1 MTAAKLR
8 GLWPYALIL
17 LAVLALQHQ
26 RARDLAAGPA
36 PALAGTLLDGRPFDL
51 AQLQGRPAL
60 VYFWASWCGVCKAM
74 QHNIDALQNDVP
86 MVSVALQSGDAAEVR
101 RYLAEKGSRM
111 PTLLDEDGALA
122 TRYGLR
128 GVPAAFVLG
137 PDGSIRYTALGY
149 STELGLRLRLWLA
162 RD

>member
-1 MTAAKLR
+1 VTAAKLR

-17 LAVLALQHQ
+17 LAVLTLQHQ
-26 RARDLAAGPA
+26 RGLDLAAGPA

-122 TRYGLR
+122 ARYGLR

-137 PDGSIRYTALGY
+137 PDGGIRYTALGY

>member
-1 MTAAKLR
+1 MIRAKLR

-17 LAVLALQHQ
+17 SAALALHYQ
-26 RARDLAAGPA
+26 RGQDLAAGPA
-36 PALAGTLLDGRPFDL
+36 PALSGTLLDGRPFEL

-74 QHNIDALQNDVP
+74 QHNIDALQGEVP
-86 MVSVALQSGDAAEVR
+86 MVSVALQSGGAQEVA

-111 PTLLDEDGALA
+111 PALLDEDGALA
-122 TRYGLR
+122 ARYGLH
-128 GVPAAFVLG
+128 GVPAAFILS

-149 STELGLRLRLWLA
+149 STEFGLRLRLWLA